1 MKLSSVDYY
10 LDWPVSIK
18 LKNLREFIITNLEK
32 KGDLIRWS
40 IVDIQDSIDS
50 FGTKKLKN
58 KKNINFFSYNL
69 YFNSNFVF

>member
-18 LKNLREFIITNLEK
+18 LINLREFIIANLEK

-40 IVDIQDSIDS
+40 IVDIQNSVDS
-50 FGTKKLKN
+50 FGTKKLKI
-58 KKNINFFSYNL
+58 KAVLAI
-69 YFNSNFVF
+69 

>member
-18 LKNLREFIITNLEK
+18 LKNLREFIIVNLEK

-40 IVDIQDSIDS
+40 IVDIQNSIDS
-50 FGTKKLKN
+50 FGTKKLKIRAVLAN
-58 KKNINFFSYNL
+58 
-69 YFNSNFVF
+69 

>member
-18 LKNLREFIITNLEK
+18 LKNLRKFIITNLEK

-50 FGTKKLKN
+50 FGTKKLKI
-58 KKNINFFSYNL
+58 KA
-69 YFNSNFVF
+69 VFAN

>member
-40 IVDIQDSIDS
+40 IVDIQNSIDS
-50 FGTKKLKN
+50 FGTKKLKI
-58 KKNINFFSYNL
+58 KAVIACLL
-69 YFNSNFVF
+69 YTSELPTTPRV

>member
-32 KGDLIRWS
+32 KGDLVRWS
-40 IVDIQDSIDS
+40 IVDIQNSIDS
-50 FGTKKLKN
+50 FGTKKLRIKAVLV
-58 KKNINFFSYNL
+58 I
-69 YFNSNFVF
+69 

>member
-18 LKNLREFIITNLEK
+18 LKNLRKFIIANLEK

-40 IVDIQDSIDS
+40 IVDIQNSIDS
-50 FGTKKLKN
+50 FGTKKLKIKAGLAN
-58 KKNINFFSYNL
+58 
-69 YFNSNFVF
+69 

>member
-1 MKLSSVDYY
+1 MKLSAVDFN
-10 LDWPVSIK
+10 LDWPASIK

-50 FGTKKLKN
+50 FGTKKLTIKAVLAN
-58 KKNINFFSYNL
+58 
-69 YFNSNFVF
+69 